1 MGKLGEAL
9 AILKKFELPVK
20 QQNNRS
26 AYTLLA
32 LANIQE
38 NSDWKDSEDNLVRIH
53 DILLFISEN
62 YGYTYAE
69 NSRETIRRQTIHQF
83 EHAGIVERNKDDP
96 KRPTNSGK
104 TVYSLTSEFLE
115 VLKTYGTD
123 DFEKS
128 VEWFLDNQTSLSE
141 KYQGIREIHKIS
153 VKVDDTELEFSSGE
167 HNELQKDIIEE
178 FAPRFAGGSKVLYVG
193 DTAHKNL
200 YKLDDELE
208 KLGIPMTKHDKLPDV
223 VLYDEKNNWIYL
235 IEAVTSHGPVSDKRY
250 YELEEMLEE
259 CKCGKIYVS
268 CFKDKATFK
277 KYVADIA
284 WDTEVWISDIP
295 NHMIH
300 YNGDRFI
307 GPR

>member
-1 MGKLGEAL
+1 MGKLDEAL
-9 AILKKFELPVK
+9 TILKKFELPVK

-83 EHAGIVERNKDDP
+83 EHAGIVERNRDDP

-104 TVYSLTSEFLE
+104 TVYSLTPEFLE
-115 VLKTYGTD
+115 VLKTYETD

-128 VEWFLDNQTSLSE
+128 VEWFLENKISLSE

-167 HNELQKDIIEE
+167 HNELQKEIIEE
-178 FAPRFAGGSKVLYVG
+178 FGPRFAGGSKVLYVG

-200 YKLDDELE
+200 YKLDEELE

-250 YELEEMLEE
+250 YELEEMLED

-268 CFKDKATFK
+268 CFRDKATFK

-284 WDTEVWISDIP
+284 WDTEVWISKIP